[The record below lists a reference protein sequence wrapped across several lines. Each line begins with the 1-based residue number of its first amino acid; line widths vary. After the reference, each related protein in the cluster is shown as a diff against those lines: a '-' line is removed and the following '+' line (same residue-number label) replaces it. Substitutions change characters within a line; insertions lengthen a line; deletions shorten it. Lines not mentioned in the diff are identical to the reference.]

1 MRTDQ
6 LIDMLSTNVEPV
18 ERRRV
23 PQALALAVAVAC
35 AAALVAA
42 FFGLGVRPDLANPGA
57 LGFLLL
63 KIGFAAGVVT
73 VASMFLTRLARPGGE
88 LRTRPWLALLPFA
101 GVVLLAA
108 VSLAAAPRS
117 HWDDMLVGD
126 MWVECL
132 VSIPIIAIAPFAVM
146 VWAVR
151 QFAAPTDLARTGA
164 FVGLVAGGVSAM
176 GYALHCMDDSVPFIA
191 LWYGGTIALCT
202 LAGAVLGPRLLRW

>member
-6 LIDMLSTNVEPV
+6 LIDMLSTNVEPI

-23 PQALALAVAVAC
+23 PKGVGLAVAVAG
-35 AAALVAA
+35 AAALVVG
-42 FFGLGVRPDLANPGA
+42 FFGLGVRPDLANPDA

-73 VASMFLTRLARPGGE
+73 VASMFLMRLACPGGE
-88 LRTRPWLALLPFA
+88 RRTRPWLALLPFI
-101 GVVLLAA
+101 GVVIVAA

-117 HWDDMLVGD
+117 HWDEMLIGE
-126 MWVECL
+126 MWVECV
-132 VSIPIIAIAPFAVM
+132 VSIPIIALVPFAVI

-151 QFAAPTDLARTGA
+151 QLAAPTDLARTGA